1 MSFARVT
8 KSEWFNRYKNS
19 TYFDFHE
26 LSYMKG
32 LNWRDIS
39 YCQNEIKQVLVKAKT
54 SEEKSGID
62 GKVLLQ
68 FT

>member
-32 LNWRDIS
+32 LNWRDK
-39 YCQNEIKQVLVKAKT
+39 KQC
-54 SEEKSGID
+54 SG
-62 GKVLLQ
+62 K
-68 FT
+68 